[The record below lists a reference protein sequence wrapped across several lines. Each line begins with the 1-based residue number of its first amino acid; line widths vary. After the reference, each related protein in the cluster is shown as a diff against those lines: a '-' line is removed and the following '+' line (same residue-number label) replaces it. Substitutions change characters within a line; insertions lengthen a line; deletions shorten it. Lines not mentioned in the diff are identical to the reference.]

1 MKVNK
6 QIHSVAVETKKISF
20 VFIFLKISS
29 LRFFSEMRGK
39 VFLMLVG
46 VMLSLLLSTYF
57 IFASFGRQ
65 TKKEKV
71 GPVYLMNQKKA
82 VIECFI
88 F

>member
-1 MKVNK
+1 
-6 QIHSVAVETKKISF
+6 
-20 VFIFLKISS
+20 
-29 LRFFSEMRGK
+29 MRGK

-82 VIECFI
+82 VIECLI

>member
-39 VFLMLVG
+39 VFLMLG